1 MDTYINIKKSGM
13 LFARFFGSQIDVFW
27 PQTNNKQCH
36 LAKRNLFHFY
46 FIEFQYFV
54 FGSAFQ

>member
-1 MDTYINIKKSGM
+1 M
-13 LFARFFGSQIDVFW
+13 LFGRFFGSQIDVFW

-36 LAKRNLFHFY
+36 FAKRNLFHFY